1 MGSHPQN
8 IPHPPSIQHVGNA
21 IPLPKRKLESPEMAS
36 KRLRPFG
43 TLLSTAEEDV
53 DPLEGARVLLTLG
66 SRESVIRKKAELS
79 GEIQVL
85 NEKLDKLKK
94 AVGECDDF
102 LGKA

>member
-1 MGSHPQN
+1 
-8 IPHPPSIQHVGNA
+8 
-21 IPLPKRKLESPEMAS
+21 MAS

-43 TLLSTAEEDV
+43 TLLSTADEDV